1 MTIPIPIKNRMS
13 PNSLFISILSFCGI
27 IISYAVPLILVSI
40 TPVLPLV
47 LVSITPVLPDLWK
60 QLYPVQSG
68 LQNPEPY
75 QAPWSARPDS

>member
-1 MTIPIPIKNRMS
+1 MSDKNE
-13 PNSLFISILSFCGI
+13 I
-27 IISYAVPLILVSI
+27 IRSAAAQVAENYRKSDI

-47 LVSITPVLPDLWK
+47 LVSPIPVLPDLWK